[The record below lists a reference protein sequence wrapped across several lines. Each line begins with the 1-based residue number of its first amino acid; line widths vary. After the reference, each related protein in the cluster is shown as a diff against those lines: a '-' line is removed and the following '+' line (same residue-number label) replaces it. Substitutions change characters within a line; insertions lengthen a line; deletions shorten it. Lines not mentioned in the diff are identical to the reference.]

1 MKRTDMKRPLFKFFL
16 STYLIFWGMLGLTGL
31 VISLGVPAWVR
42 YIMPVICAWSPT
54 IVFLLMFRRLYPGMT
69 LKEYLRR
76 QFKTGLSLP
85 ILVLVIAVQ
94 IVILAAATGAHSI
107 LNQVQ
112 FFSALTL
119 SAPMLLLG
127 FMDSLIRG
135 PLGEELGWRGF
146 ALNELQK
153 KHTPLFSAL
162 VLGLIWGFWHAPLW
176 FLTTGFTGNVLMQYI
191 PVFMISIICASIVIT
206 AFYNMNKNLI
216 VPILIHQ
223 FFNFLLAI
231 SRVDLVEILYY
242 VSIGYLLFAILLIW
256 INPKEALYGKRDTIK
271 QAKKRQQAV

>member
-1 MKRTDMKRPLFKFFL
+1 MGRTDLKRPLFRFFL
-16 STYLIFWGMLGLTGL
+16 LTYLVFWGLLGLTGL
-31 VISLGVPAWVR
+31 VFSLGVPAWVR
-42 YIMPVICAWSPT
+42 YILPVICAWSPT

-191 PVFMISIICASIVIT
+191 PVFMISIICTSIVIT

-223 FFNFLLAI
+223 LFNFLLAI
-231 SRVDLVEILYY
+231 SRVNLVEILYY
-242 VSIGYLLFAILLIW
+242 VCIGYMLFAVLLIW
-256 INPKEALYGKRDTIK
+256 INPQKALYGKNDTL
-271 QAKKRQQAV
+271 AADTKRQQAI